1 MLQTDSSSK
10 MMVNNSL
17 MHGVYR
23 QRSCDNSGK
32 FPHQRMPMRN
42 ANQSPNFASNK
53 FNFQRNNIS
62 KISTRSLEQNAIPK
76 NFKFVS
82 PQSRFDVNSLPRYTQ
97 QCKNSPLYNDR
108 SSGMKYHY
116 HYDTIR
122 HPSTP
127 PPPPPFMAP
136 NSFEEQL
143 LLHTP
148 TSSSSGENFCN
159 SASEY
164 DPILN
169 SVCKHNDQIY
179 YYSHAQNQQNLQQVY
194 HNPNKRNSNIYEY
207 RFYSLEL
214 NSLHEFERNTS

>member
-1 MLQTDSSSK
+1 MA
-10 MMVNNSL
+10 NNTL

-32 FPHQRMPMRN
+32 FPHLRIPPRN
-42 ANQSPNFASNK
+42 PSAPNIPTHK
-53 FNFQRNNIS
+53 FNFNRNNFS
-62 KISTRSLEQNAIPK
+62 NMSTNSLEQNAIPK

-82 PQSRFDVNSLPRYTQ
+82 PQSRYENSLFNVNSLPRYPKMQQQQQ
-97 QCKNSPLYNDR
+97 QCKNRSIYNDR
-108 SSGMKYHY
+108 SNAVRYYYH
-116 HYDTIR
+116 HDSIR

-127 PPPPPFMAP
+127 PPPPPFVSSP
-136 NSFEEQL
+136 SFEEQL
-143 LLHTP
+143 LLH

-159 SASEY
+159 NTNEY

-169 SVCKHNDQIY
+169 SVCKHSDYYGHVDQ
-179 YYSHAQNQQNLQQVY
+179 QQNLHQAY

-214 NSLHEFERNTS
+214 NSFHEFDKNTS